1 MRLTVLGSSGSA
13 PHAGNPSS
21 GYLVEHDDTK
31 LVVDMGFGV
40 FAALLDRVDPR
51 DIDAVIVSHGHADHC
66 ADLLAAGH
74 WCAYGPGQ
82 GASIRMVAPDGVSER
97 FAGFTNDGDPEHR
110 LSRAMA
116 FEPAGGDLRF
126 GDVRV
131 RFWPANHSVPAVVTR
146 IEAAGF
152 SLTYTGDTGPS
163 GPVARFAAG
172 TDLLLAEATWQGN
185 GDPSWPFHL
194 TARQA
199 GEMARAAGAE
209 ALMLTHIRPDLDP
222 AISIAEAEAAYG
234 RLPMVATPGVT
245 ITID

>member
-13 PHAGNPSS
+13 PNAGNPSS
-21 GYLVEHDDTK
+21 GYLVQHGDTT
-31 LVVDMGFGV
+31 LVLDMGFGV
-40 FAALLDRVDPR
+40 FAELLDLIDPR
-51 DIDAVIVSHGHADHC
+51 DVDAILVSHGHADHC

-74 WCAYGPGQ
+74 WAAYGPGD
-82 GASIRMVAPDGVSER
+82 GAAFRIVAPDGVRER
-97 FAGFTNDGDPEHR
+97 FSGFTADGDPAHR

-146 IEAAGF
+146 IEADRF

-163 GPVARFAAG
+163 GPVTRFAANS
-172 TDLLLAEATWQGN
+172 DLLLAEATWQGS

-222 AISIAEAEAAYG
+222 AVSIAEAEAAYG
-234 RLPMVATPGVT
+234 RLPSVATPGV
-245 ITID
+245 IYTID